1 MNVNGLYSKN
11 HEREL
16 STMTPSQLP
25 YVPQVEREYL
35 ESLTEEQIIQ
45 LLIAT
50 TRNIVRIAEQL
61 VNVRQEMI
69 DANVTQPKRQRKS

>member
-1 MNVNGLYSKN
+1 
-11 HEREL
+11 
-16 STMTPSQLP
+16 MTPSQLP
-25 YVPQVEREYL
+25 YVPLVEREYL

-69 DANVTQPKRQRKS
+69 DESVTQPKRQRKS